1 MVIVL
6 ILVVLWGVVLIPTV
20 LRKLQS
26 KGSHQSIDSFHR
38 SLHLLESSGP
48 KIVQPAYR
56 LASGDSMAVPVVAR
70 PAAIDVTPRPQL
82 VLLRPP
88 GQEEETT
95 LSDYFDDYADADDD
109 GYFGDDDR
117 AFSLGIS
124 RPSES
129 YGRRMAARRRRSIVL
144 GLTGAAFVTA
154 LAGVFLSFFFVLTA
168 LSVIG
173 LVGYVGL
180 MSYVVVTSGATTDQR
195 YVHERHVAHA
205 TSWDDE
211 PVWDEEDLSE
221 FASPEQVG
229 DGWWDEPRRAVGR

>member
-1 MVIVL
+1 MVIIL
-6 ILVVLWGVVLIPTV
+6 ILVVLWGLVLAPSV
-20 LRKLQS
+20 LRKFKRQA
-26 KGSHQSIDSFHR
+26 SHQSIDSFHHSLSTLER
-38 SLHLLESSGP
+38 SGT
-48 KIVQPAYR
+48 KIIEPAYR
-56 LASGDSMAVPVVAR
+56 LGGGGSLTVIDPVNQIER
-70 PAAIDVTPRPQL
+70 PRL

-95 LSDYFDDYADADDD
+95 MSDYFDDYADADDD